1 MNVVPLQSV
10 RSFIDESLFFEEFG
24 GEKPKTSWLKIK
36 TGLRKKSGPKSSV
49 VTEILGMAASGFSG
63 VNTVPGGDVVVV
75 RTGVVLLAHT
85 AGAWAVYGWKNEL
98 SDPRCEAPGAVAV
111 DVLGNIWQ
119 ATGGN
124 EYEGAEAWEV
134 LRTAA

>member
-1 MNVVPLQSV
+1 MNVVTPKSA
-10 RSFIDESLFFEEFG
+10 RSFIDESLFPGEFHN
-24 GEKPKTSWLKIK
+24 KKSKISWFKA
-36 TGLRKKSGPKSSV
+36 GRRKKSNSSV
-49 VTEILGMAASGFSG
+49 VAEILDRAASGFCSEQ
-63 VNTVPGGDVVVV
+63 PACSEAFAQAM
-75 RTGVVLLAHT
+75 RAGVVLLAHT
-85 AGAWAVYGWKNEL
+85 GGSWAVYAWKDQL

-124 EYEGAEAWEV
+124 EYEGAETWEV

>member
-1 MNVVPLQSV
+1 MNVVTPQSV

-24 GEKPKTSWLKIK
+24 GEKPKTSWLKLT
-36 TGLRKKSGPKSSV
+36 TGLRKKVRPKSSV
-49 VTEILGMAASGFSG
+49 VTEILGRAASGFSG
-63 VNTVPGGDVVVV
+63 VNVAPGDDALVV

-85 AGAWAVYGWKNEL
+85 TGAWAVYGWKNEL
-98 SDPRCEAPGAVAV
+98 SDPRCEAPGTVAV